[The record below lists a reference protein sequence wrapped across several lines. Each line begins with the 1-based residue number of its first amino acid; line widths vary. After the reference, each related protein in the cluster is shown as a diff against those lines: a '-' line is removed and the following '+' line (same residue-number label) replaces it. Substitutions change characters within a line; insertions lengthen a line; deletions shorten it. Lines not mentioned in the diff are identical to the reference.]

1 MIEFINNDITTYNFA
16 RYPAYLADVL
26 AVNTLSEFATDEI
39 CSKLSSFCVF
49 LLEQNQLFNLTAI
62 KTPEGAALLHFADSL
77 TLSKYIPEGA
87 AVLDV
92 GSGAGFP
99 AIPLAIARP
108 DISITALDSTNKRV
122 DFINR
127 AAKMLGLN
135 NLKAVC
141 HRAEEVTGS
150 KFKESFDI
158 VTARAVAAYPILL
171 ELCVPAVKV
180 GGNFVAM
187 KSKDVSRE
195 TLGIEKVLKTLSIAK
210 PIFNTS
216 EIHYNDEVF
225 ERCIVV
231 TKKLAPTPQ
240 KYPRAYA
247 QIKKR
252 PIF

>member
-1 MIEFINNDITTYNFA
+1 MDNILDFTS
-16 RYPAYLADVL
+16 YPEYLADVFKK
-26 AVNTLSEFATDEI
+26 NGLSEYADADI
-39 CSKLSSFCVF
+39 CAKLTSFCKY

-77 TLSKYIPEGA
+77 TLSKFVPESSK
-87 AVLDV
+87 VLDI

-108 DISITALDSTNKRV
+108 DLTITALDSTQKRI

-127 AAKMLGLN
+127 CAEMLGLS

-141 HRAEEVTGS
+141 HRAEDVTG
-150 KFKESFDI
+150 KDFKEKYDI
-158 VTARAVAAYPILL
+158 VTARAVASYPILL
-171 ELCVPAVKV
+171 ELAIPAVKV
-180 GGNFVAM
+180 GGQFVAM

-195 TLGIEKVLKTLSIAK
+195 TLGINKVTKLLGIGEPVFHNVKLA
-210 PIFNTS
+210 
-216 EIHYNDEVF
+216 NDEEEF
-225 ERCIVV
+225 ERTIV
-231 TKKLAPTPQ
+231 TLKKLNATPP

>member
-1 MIEFINNDITTYNFA
+1 MDNLFDYSA
-16 RYPAYLADVL
+16 YPEYLARVF
-26 AVNTLSEFATDEI
+26 NENSLSDYSKPDI
-39 CSKLSSFCVF
+39 CSKLTSFCSY

-77 TLSKYIPEGA
+77 TLSQFVPENSK
-87 AVLDV
+87 VLDI

-108 DISITALDSTNKRV
+108 DLTITELDSTQKRI

-127 AAKMLGLN
+127 CAEMLNLT

-141 HRAEEVTGS
+141 NRAEDVTGND
-150 KFKESFDI
+150 FKEKYDI
-158 VTARAVAAYPILL
+158 VTARAVASYPILL
-171 ELCVPAVKV
+171 ELAIQAVKV
-180 GGNFVAM
+180 GGQFVAM

-195 TLGIEKVLKTLSIAK
+195 TFGINNVAKLLGIGKPEFNQVTLISDEEK
-210 PIFNTS
+210 
-216 EIHYNDEVF
+216 F
-225 ERCIVV
+225 ERTIV
-231 TKKLAPTPQ
+231 TLKKLAPTPS

>member
-1 MIEFINNDITTYNFA
+1 MDNILDFTA
-16 RYPAYLADVL
+16 YPEYLAAVL
-26 AVNTLSEFATDEI
+26 TKNELGHYATPDI
-39 CSKLSSFCVF
+39 CTKLTAFCKY

-77 TLSKYIPEGA
+77 TLAKFVPA
-87 AVLDV
+87 DAKVLDI

-108 DISITALDSTNKRV
+108 DLTITALDSTQKRI

-127 AAKMLGLN
+127 CAEMLGLD

-141 HRAEEVTGS
+141 HRAEDVTG
-150 KFKESFDI
+150 KDFRESYDI
-158 VTARAVAAYPILL
+158 VTARAVASYPILL
-171 ELCVPAVKV
+171 ELAIPAVKV
-180 GGNFVAM
+180 GGQFVAM

-195 TLGIEKVLKTLSIAK
+195 TIGISKVTKMLGIADPVFHNVMLK
-210 PIFNTS
+210 
-216 EIHYNDEVF
+216 NDEEEF
-225 ERCIVV
+225 ERAIV
-231 TKKLAPTPQ
+231 TLKKLSATPP

>member
-1 MIEFINNDITTYNFA
+1 MINNYNYSD
-16 RYPAYLADVL
+16 YPAYLAEVFKNNGLDD
-26 AVNTLSEFATDEI
+26 FCDTDI
-39 CSKLSSFCVF
+39 CQRLTDFCKY
-49 LLEQNQLFNLTAI
+49 LLEQNELFNLTAI

-77 TLSKYIPEGA
+77 TLSSFVPVGA
-87 AVLDV
+87 NLLDI

-108 DISITALDSTNKRV
+108 DITVTALDSTQKRV

-127 AAKMLGLN
+127 TAEMLGLTN
-135 NLKAVC
+135 INAVC
-141 HRAEEVTGS
+141 SRAEDITGK

-171 ELCVPAVKV
+171 ELALPAVKV
-180 GGNFVAM
+180 GGQFVAM

-195 TLGIEKVLKTLSIAK
+195 TSGIGKVTRLLN
-210 PIFNTS
+210 FS
-216 EIHYNDEVF
+216 EPNYSDIKLVNETEEF
-225 ERCIVV
+225 ERCIVTV
-231 TKKLAPTPQ
+231 KKIAATPS

>member
-1 MIEFINNDITTYNFA
+1 MDNLFDYNS
-16 RYPAYLADVL
+16 YPNYLAVVFKNNRL
-26 AVNTLSEFATDEI
+26 ERFATDDI
-39 CSKLSSFCVF
+39 CAKLTGFCKY

-77 TLSKYIPEGA
+77 TLSEFVPEGA
-87 AVLDV
+87 NLLDI

-108 DISITALDSTNKRV
+108 DVTITALDSTQKRI

-127 AAKMLGLN
+127 CAEMLGLD
-135 NLKAVC
+135 NLHAVC
-141 HRAEEVTGS
+141 HRAEDVTG
-150 KFKESFDI
+150 KDFKEAYDI
-158 VTARAVAAYPILL
+158 VTARAVAPYPILL
-171 ELCVPAVKV
+171 ELAIPAVRI
-180 GGNFVAM
+180 GGEFVAM

-195 TLGIEKVLKTLSIAK
+195 TSGIGKVTKMLGISD
-210 PIFNTS
+210 PIFHNVKI
-216 EIHYNDEVF
+216 ENEAEEF
-225 ERCIVV
+225 ERSIV
-231 TKKLAPTPQ
+231 TLKKLSAPPT